1 MVLQWAV
8 DGSSSDSKI
17 TTSARAHVAWA
28 AGSAFAGRQKGQTM
42 LAERG
47 QVSFATCP
55 SQYNILYLSAYLV
68 AVTGCL
74 RQRGLTI
81 HTAELT
87 PSSQILSCNVTFSS
101 PGQPVGF
108 NVPAW
113 VAYHASW
120 NEHRGWCCE
129 LHHIAHDRSSVRRYI
144 TGPLV
149 PAPAV
154 VADVIVGLSRVQTL
168 GNLGAA
174 EPGARYRHTAQELA
188 DDLTRFTPTCTWIG

>member
-1 MVLQWAV
+1 MVLQCPV

-17 TTSARAHVAWA
+17 MISGCAHTAWA
-28 AGSAFAGRQKGQTM
+28 AGSAFAGRQRGQTAS
-42 LAERG
+42 AERRQG
-47 QVSFATCP
+47 GCACL
-55 SQYNILYLSAYLV
+55 SQYNILYLSVYLG

-87 PSSQILSCNVTFSS
+87 PGPQTLSCNVAFSS
-101 PGQPVGF
+101 PGQPIGF

-120 NEHRGWCCE
+120 DEHRGWYCE
-129 LHHIAHDRSSVRRYI
+129 LHHIARDRSSVRRYI

-149 PAPAV
+149 PAPAS
-154 VADVIVGLSRVQTL
+154 VADAIVGLSRVQTL
-168 GNLGAA
+168 GDLGAA

-188 DDLTRFTPTCTWIG
+188 DHLTLFTPTCTWIG